1 MIESPYCDSLHHY
14 NTRVCVCGGDIK
26 RQDDLQRFSRSGEGG
41 GGGLEKQGVTIS
53 KWKKE
58 SRRV

>member
-14 NTRVCVCGGDIK
+14 NTRVCVCVVEILKGKMIFKGFQEAEK
-26 RQDDLQRFSRSGEGG
+26 E

>member
-1 MIESPYCDSLHHY
+1 MILYITIIH
-14 NTRVCVCGGDIK
+14 VCVCVCVVEILKGKMIFKGFQEAEK
-26 RQDDLQRFSRSGEGG
+26 E

>member
-1 MIESPYCDSLHHY
+1 MILYITIIH
-14 NTRVCVCGGDIK
+14 VCVCVVEILKGKVIFKGF
-26 RQDDLQRFSRSGEGG
+26 QEAEEE